1 MLRRPCSADNGR
13 VKRQTPITVV
23 GSINL
28 DFVATGAVLPTPGQ
42 TVTGAALSIHP
53 GGKGANQ
60 ALAARRLGAA
70 VCLIG
75 RVGADGMAD
84 QALAL
89 LRADGVE
96 LGGVSV
102 DGAAATGAALIAVDA
117 EGENQIMVASGA
129 NAALTPDGL
138 PEVIDGPLICQLESP
153 LETVAAAVARATGF
167 VCVNLAPTNLAID
180 DAVLRRADLLVV
192 NEGEAGD
199 FGRRLHGLPGLVAV
213 TWGSRGATLLRDG
226 VRVATAEPPEVDAL
240 DTTGAGDAFVGAL
253 VVAMLEG
260 MTPAEALRFAC
271 AAGAL
276 TAAKA
281 GAQSSLPWRGEV
293 DAALGGG

>member
-1 MLRRPCSADNGR
+1 MTRI
-13 VKRQTPITVV
+13 TPRIAVV

-28 DFVATGAVLPTPGQ
+28 DFVATGPTLPEPGE
-42 TVTGAALSIHP
+42 TVTGATLAIHP

-60 ALAARRLGAA
+60 ALAARRLGAE
-70 VCLIG
+70 VRLIG
-75 RVGADGMAD
+75 RVGADAMAD

-89 LRADGVE
+89 LRADGVD
-96 LGGVSV
+96 LTGVAV
-102 DGAAATGAALIAVDA
+102 EATAPTGAALIAVDA

-129 NAALTPDGL
+129 NAALTPAML
-138 PEVIDGPLICQLESP
+138 PEVIDDALICQLEVP

-167 VCVNLAPTNLAID
+167 VCVNLAPADLAID

-199 FGRRLHGLPGLVAV
+199 YGRRLHGLPGLVAV
-213 TWGSRGATLLRDG
+213 TWGSRGAGLLRDG
-226 VRVATAEPPEVDAL
+226 VRVATAEPPEVDAV
-240 DTTGAGDAFVGAL
+240 DTTGAGDTFVGAL

-276 TAAKA
+276 TATKA
-281 GAQSSLPWRGEV
+281 GAQSSLPWRAEV
-293 DAALGGG
+293 EGVL

>member
-1 MLRRPCSADNGR
+1 MTRI
-13 VKRQTPITVV
+13 TPKVVVV

-28 DFVATGAVLPTPGQ
+28 DFVATGATLPEPGE
-42 TVTGAALSIHP
+42 TVTGATLAIHP

-60 ALAARRLGAA
+60 ALAARRLGAD
-70 VCLIG
+70 VRLIG
-75 RVGADGMAD
+75 RVGADAMAD

-89 LRADGVE
+89 LKADGVD
-96 LGGVSV
+96 LTGVGV
-102 DGAAATGAALIAVDA
+102 EATVPTGAALIAVDA

-138 PEVIDGPLICQLESP
+138 PDVIDGALICQLEVP

-167 VCVNLAPTNLAID
+167 VCVNLAPANLAID

-199 FGRRLHGLPGLVAV
+199 YGRRLHGLPGLVAV
-213 TWGSRGATLLRDG
+213 TWGSRGAGLLRDG
-226 VRVATAEPPEVDAL
+226 VRVATAEPPEVVAV
-240 DTTGAGDAFVGAL
+240 DTTGAGDTFVGAL

-260 MTPAEALRFAC
+260 MEPADALAFAC

-276 TAAKA
+276 TATKA
-281 GAQSSLPWRGEV
+281 GAQSSLPTRKDVE
-293 DAALGGG
+293 ALL